1 MEKTPLI
8 TYEQHYL
15 FAFTRILQLFHF
27 VGDMYFYPYTLSFLF
42 AGANEFSFFLMAKQG
57 YLIIFQQQKLSG
69 CFP

>member
-1 MEKTPLI
+1 MEKTSLI

-42 AGANEFSFFLMAKQG
+42 AGANEFSFF
-57 YLIIFQQQKLSG
+57 
-69 CFP
+69 